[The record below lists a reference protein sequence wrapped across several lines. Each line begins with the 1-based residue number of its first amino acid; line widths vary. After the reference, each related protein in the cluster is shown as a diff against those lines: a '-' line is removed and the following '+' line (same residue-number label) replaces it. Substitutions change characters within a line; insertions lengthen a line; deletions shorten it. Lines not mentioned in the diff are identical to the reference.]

1 MEVDTGEDESI
12 YGKKPEIDAAF
23 DPDGINAYEADNE
36 YNEYFYYPLI
46 DHSDQYST
54 SNLGDSEETITF
66 DSFGNLGFYTAL
78 NAQTYQILSRTDNT
92 MSIRNVGS
100 EGNSWYSILTTD
112 EQLSTVE
119 QEKLSVSLYPNP
131 VNQNYVTISTDYI
144 GEKIIKIYDLNGRKL
159 LDSKTAQ
166 NNIYVGNLTNGVY
179 LINISVNG
187 SFKIIK
193 LVVNK

>member
-1 MEVDTGEDESI
+1 
-12 YGKKPEIDAAF
+12 
-23 DPDGINAYEADNE
+23 
-36 YNEYFYYPLI
+36 
-46 DHSDQYST
+46 
-54 SNLGDSEETITF
+54 
-66 DSFGNLGFYTAL
+66 
-78 NAQTYQILSRTDNT
+78 
-92 MSIRNVGS
+92 
-100 EGNSWYSILTTD
+100 LTTD

-166 NNIYVGNLTNGVY
+166 NNIYVGNLTNGIY

>member
-1 MEVDTGEDESI
+1 MVVDTGEDESI

-23 DPDGINAYEADNE
+23 DPDGNNAYDADNE
-36 YNEYFYYPLI
+36 YNEYFNYPLI

-54 SNLGDSEETITF
+54 SNLGDSEETISF

-119 QEKLSVSLYPNP
+119 LNKLSVSLYPNP
-131 VNQNYVTISTDYI
+131 VSQDFINIKSQSV
-144 GEKIIKIYDLNGRKL
+144 GEKIIQLYDLNGRKL
-159 LDSKTAQ
+159 IDTILYTD
-166 NNIYVGNLTNGVY
+166 NLYIGNLSNGVY
-179 LINISVNG
+179 MMKITINGRI
-187 SFKIIK
+187 KIIK
-193 LVVNK
+193 LIVNN